1 MGYQVKYKMW
11 IEAEG
16 APFLGS
22 GRVRLLKS
30 VDQLGSLSKA
40 ALQLNISYKKAWEL
54 IKSVNDAALEPIT
67 VSETGGSG
75 GGGMKLTPYG
85 IKIIAQFENVKAK
98 ANDFTDKQHF
108 EG

>member
-11 IEAEG
+11 IEADG
-16 APFLGS
+16 ASFLGS
-22 GRVRLLKS
+22 GRIRLLKS

-40 ALQLNISYKKAWEL
+40 AAQLNISYKKAWDL
-54 IKSVNDAALEPIT
+54 IKSVNDAAQEPVTIT
-67 VSETGGSG
+67 ETGGSG

-85 IKIIAQFENVKAK
+85 QKIIEQFEQVKAK
-98 ANDFTDKQHF
+98 ANDFIDEQHF